1 MGKLLSFF
9 LVIMRNKPF
18 LIASFILMIIL
29 MYFSTQWFINMP
41 RSYGML
47 GMLAVIV
54 STQMIFG
61 IMAKLTGF
69 SVMGKKSDGTTFN
82 VFTEESYIVSIV
94 SVSFGLVLYVIIGLL
109 LSFVLEQENPILTF
123 ALTFLIVLGG
133 YLELKRRAKLD
144 FN

>member
-1 MGKLLSFF
+1 MAIMVL
-9 LVIMRNKPF
+9 MRNKPF

-54 STQMIFG
+54 SAQMIFG
-61 IMAKLTGF
+61 IIAKLTGF
-69 SVMGKKSDGTTFN
+69 SVTGKKSDGTTFN
-82 VFTEESYIVSIV
+82 VFTEESYIVSIM

-109 LSFVLEQENPILTF
+109 LSFVLEHRPEF
-123 ALTFLIVLGG
+123 FSV
-133 YLELKRRAKLD
+133 
-144 FN
+144 F

>member
-1 MGKLLSFF
+1 MAIMVL
-9 LVIMRNKPF
+9 MRNKPF

-41 RSYGML
+41 ASYGML

-54 STQMIFG
+54 SAQMIFG

-82 VFTEESYIVSIV
+82 VFTEESYIVSIM
-94 SVSFGLVLYVIIGLL
+94 SVSFGIVLYVIIGLL
-109 LSFVLEQENPILTF
+109 LSLVLEQENPILTF
-123 ALTFLIVLGG
+123 ALTFLVVMGG
-133 YLELKRRAKLD
+133 YLDIRRRAKLD
-144 FN
+144 FD

>member
-1 MGKLLSFF
+1 MAIMVL
-9 LVIMRNKPF
+9 MRNKPF

-41 RSYGML
+41 ASYGML

-54 STQMIFG
+54 SAQMIFG
-61 IMAKLTGF
+61 IIAKLTGF
-69 SVMGKKSDGTTFN
+69 SVTGKKSDGTTFN
-82 VFTEESYIVSIV
+82 VFTEESYIVSIM

-123 ALTFLIVLGG
+123 ALTFLVVMGG
-133 YLELKRRAKLD
+133 YLDIRRRRKLD
-144 FN
+144 FD